1 MLQANAIGTVSACS
15 SAKSRLAHSPGAA
28 INYDL
33 AKALQRERLAKS
45 LSEFETRRH
54 SPLPVVAP
62 GPEGAK
68 GADVIEL
75 VFSSHCET
83 DQIGA

>member
-1 MLQANAIGTVSACS
+1 MY
-15 SAKSRLAHSPGAA
+15 

-45 LSEFETRRH
+45 LSAFEARRH
-54 SPLPVVAP
+54 SPLPEVAL
-62 GPEGAK
+62 GPEDTK